1 MAALV
6 VDKHDG
12 SVLKEAFS
20 KRMPKDWRRFRS
32 CMVKILDNWYF
43 KELPQAEF
51 ERQIADNVT

>member
-12 SVLKEAFS
+12 SVLKNAFAN
-20 KRMPKDWRRFRS
+20 RMPKDWRRFRS

-43 KELPQAEF
+43 KELPQEEF
-51 ERQIADNVT
+51 EK